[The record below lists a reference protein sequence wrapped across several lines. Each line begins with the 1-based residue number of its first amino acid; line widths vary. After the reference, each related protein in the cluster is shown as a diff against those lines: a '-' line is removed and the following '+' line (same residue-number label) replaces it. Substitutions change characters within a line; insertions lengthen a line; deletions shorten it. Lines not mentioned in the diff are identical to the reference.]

1 VAVKKIAE
9 KKREVRER
17 VGPARAKLSRE
28 EALKKSAEVQMLFF
42 GLKEFHGAKTLL
54 FYVAKGNE
62 VQTERMIKDS
72 LKLGKRVLVPI
83 TDKDSGELTL
93 SELHD
98 FDVELEL
105 GTFGIL
111 EPKPTCR
118 RLTPPAHVDLVV
130 VPGVAF
136 DPEGHR
142 LGHGKGCYDMFL
154 RKVSSLKPAVQFIG
168 LAYEFQ
174 ILGKLPHGRSDVK
187 VHKIVTENRVIAP

>member
-1 VAVKKIAE
+1 MVEDITG
-9 KKREVRER
+9 KKREIRER
-17 VGPARAKLSRE
+17 VGSTRSKLPKE
-28 EALKKSAEVQMLFF
+28 EALEKSARIQKLFF
-42 GLKEFHGAKTLL
+42 GLKEFQDTRTLL

-72 LKLGKRVLVPI
+72 LKLGKKVLVPI
-83 TDKDSGELTL
+83 TDRKSGELTL
-93 SELHD
+93 SELRD
-98 FDVELEL
+98 FDAELEP

-136 DPEGHR
+136 DPRGCR
-142 LGHGKGCYDMFL
+142 LGRGKGCYDLFL
-154 RKVSSLKPAVQFIG
+154 KDLSSLKPNVPFIG

-174 ILGKLPHGRSDVK
+174 ILESLPHGRNDVK
-187 VHKIVTENRVIAP
+187 VHKIVTEDRVIKP